1 MNWEY
6 LEKMKV
12 MTLKESN
19 MKYTKS
25 YWDWNNSQDDL
36 LIKIL
41 NNKTKVITL
50 KENRYEKKNKKTI
63 R

>member
-1 MNWEY
+1 
-6 LEKMKV
+6 
-12 MTLKESN
+12 